1 MKRKLVLITSILLW
15 LGLFNACSS
24 DDVGL
29 VTKEAQTSIIGKWKL
44 VRNGDFEIDSSTV
57 FVEFC
62 ENGIVRYEMGV
73 GKDNYR
79 LIESQLEFEDDWAY
93 SYENDQ
99 VKGIYGHIHFMM
111 YGSGQNLNEPN
122 RFFCHIIG
130 NTELHLVPAEG
141 NMYIMDPTM
150 YYIKVIRTTL
160 L

>member
-24 DDVGL
+24 DDFGL

-44 VRNGDFEIDSSTV
+44 IRNGDFEIDSSTV

-93 SYENDQ
+93 SYENPIDSFA
-99 VKGIYGHIHFMM
+99 I
-111 YGSGQNLNEPN
+111 
-122 RFFCHIIG
+122 
-130 NTELHLVPAEG
+130 
-141 NMYIMDPTM
+141 
-150 YYIKVIRTTL
+150 
-160 L
+160 